1 MGIPPAY
8 IDVSHS
14 IIDRCKNGDQKA
26 YEELYTMY
34 SKAMYNIAL
43 RITNNAEE
51 AKEILQDVFLKA
63 FHNINQFDKK
73 YSFGVWIKRIVIN
86 RSLDIMKK
94 NKQNFLQLNDDNIP
108 EEEVIEEN
116 EIIYDVAVIKKCIQ
130 NLPDGYRTI
139 LSLILFEDYS
149 HKEISSL
156 LGISE
161 GTSKS
166 QYNRAKKK
174 LIELVKQQNTITDG
188 R

>member
-1 MGIPPAY
+1 MRITSNY
-8 IDVSHS
+8 TDLSHS
-14 IIDRCKNGDQKA
+14 LVDRCKNGDQRA
-26 YEELYTMY
+26 FEELYKMY
-34 SKAMYNIAL
+34 SKAMYNVAL
-43 RITNNAEE
+43 RITNHAEAAQE
-51 AKEILQDVFLKA
+51 VLQDAFLKA
-63 FHNINQFDKK
+63 FENINHFDKK
-73 YSFGVWIKRIVIN
+73 FSFGVWIKRIVIN
-86 RSLDIMKK
+86 RSLDILKK
-94 NKQNFLQLNDDNIP
+94 NKQYLLQLNDDNIP

-116 EIIYDVAVIKKCIQ
+116 EPIYDVDIIKKCIL

-149 HKEISSL
+149 HKEVSSL

-174 LIELVKQQNTITDG
+174 LIELIKPNSITHV

>member
-1 MGIPPAY
+1 MEIKSNY
-8 IDVSHS
+8 TDTSHS
-14 IIDRCKNGDQKA
+14 IIDRCNNGDQKA
-26 YEELYTMY
+26 FEELYIMY

-43 RITNNAEE
+43 RITNHTE
-51 AKEILQDVFLKA
+51 AAQEVLQDAFLKA
-63 FHNINQFDKK
+63 FENINRFDKK

-86 RSLDIMKK
+86 RSLDILKK
-94 NKQNFLQLNDDNIP
+94 KKQNLLQLNEDNIP
-108 EEEVIEEN
+108 EEVVIEED
-116 EIIYDVAVIKKCIQ
+116 EIIYDVEVVKKCIL

-149 HKEISSL
+149 HKEVSSL

-174 LIELVKQQNTITDG
+174 LIELVKQNSITHV